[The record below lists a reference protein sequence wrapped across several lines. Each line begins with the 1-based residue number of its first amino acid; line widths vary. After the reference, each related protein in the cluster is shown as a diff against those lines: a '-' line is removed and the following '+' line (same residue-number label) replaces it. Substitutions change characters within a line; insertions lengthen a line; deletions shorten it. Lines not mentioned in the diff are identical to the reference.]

1 MDIDL
6 VKDEVEACLDREI
19 EVIRYLQLQALN

>member
-19 EVIRYLQLQALN
+19 EVIRYRLQKLY

>member
-19 EVIRYLQLQALN
+19 EVIRYQLRKLN

>member
-19 EVIRYLQLQALN
+19 EVIRCQLQKLN